1 MAVFGYSRVS
11 LQKQADDG
19 CGLDVQKRIVEGYAM
34 IQGWSIDEMVI
45 EEGVSGSIRFE
56 DRPEGSKLIAR
67 LRKGDTIVASK
78 LDRLFRSARD
88 ALNVVE
94 ELKAK
99 GVSIHVIDLHG
110 DITNGIAKI
119 FMTITAAFAEME
131 RERISDR
138 LKETK
143 AYLSSQGV
151 FNGGK
156 RPFGYDIVQ
165 DGDVQRMVPRADEQA
180 VIETMKTMKAS
191 GSSLRKIGAV
201 TGHQATSV
209 KRILERVWSKP

>member
-1 MAVFGYSRVS
+1 MS

>member
-1 MAVFGYSRVS
+1 MTIFCYSRVS
-11 LQKQADDG
+11 LQKQVDDG
-19 CGLDVQKRIVEGYAM
+19 CGLDVQKRIVDGYCLM
-34 IQGWSIDEMVI
+34 NGWSVDEHFI
-45 EEGVSGSIRFE
+45 EEGISGSVPFNERSQ
-56 DRPEGSKLIAR
+56 GSLLIAR
-67 LRKGDTIVASK
+67 LRKGDTIIASK

-119 FMTITAAFAEME
+119 FMTITAAFSEME

-143 AYLSSQGV
+143 AYLSSQMI

-156 RPFGYDIVQ
+156 RPYGFDVVQ
-165 DGDVQRMVPRADEQA
+165 DGDVQRMVPNVEEMA
-180 VIETMKTMKAS
+180 VIEKMKSMKAS
-191 GSSLRKIGAV
+191 GASLREIGAV

-209 KRILERVWSKP
+209 KRILERMAKP

>member
-19 CGLDVQKRIVEGYAM
+19 CGLDVQRRIVEGYAM
-34 IQGWSIDEMVI
+34 IQGWTIDEMVI
-45 EEGVSGSIRFE
+45 EQGVSGSIRFE

-67 LRKGDTIVASK
+67 LRKGDTIIASK

-99 GVSIHVIDLHG
+99 GVSVHVIDLHG

-143 AYLSSQGV
+143 SYLSSQGI

-180 VIETMKTMKAS
+180 IIETMKTMKAA
-191 GSSLRKIGAV
+191 GASLRAIGAV

-209 KRILERVWSKP
+209 KRILERVWSSP

>member
-56 DRPEGSKLIAR
+56 DRPEGSKLMAR

-119 FMTITAAFAEME
+119 FMTITAAFAELE

-156 RPFGYDIVQ
+156 RPFGFDIVQ
-165 DGDVQRMVPRADEQA
+165 DGDVQRMVPRADEMA
-180 VIETMKTMKAS
+180 IIERMKAMKAS
-191 GSSLRKIGAV
+191 GSSLREIGAV

-209 KRILERVWSKP
+209 KRILERMTKP

>member
-1 MAVFGYSRVS
+1 
-11 LQKQADDG
+11 LK
-19 CGLDVQKRIVEGYAM
+19 
-34 IQGWSIDEMVI
+34 
-45 EEGVSGSIRFE
+45 SGS
-56 DRPEGSKLIAR
+56 
-67 LRKGDTIVASK
+67 KGDTIIASK

-99 GVSIHVIDLHG
+99 GVSVHVIDLHG

-143 AYLSSQGV
+143 AYL
-151 FNGGK
+151 F
-156 RPFGYDIVQ
+156 
-165 DGDVQRMVPRADEQA
+165 
-180 VIETMKTMKAS
+180 
-191 GSSLRKIGAV
+191 V
-201 TGHQATSV
+201 TRRFQWWQTT
-209 KRILERVWSKP
+209 IWL

>member
-1 MAVFGYSRVS
+1 M
-11 LQKQADDG
+11 
-19 CGLDVQKRIVEGYAM
+19 
-34 IQGWSIDEMVI
+34 
-45 EEGVSGSIRFE
+45 
-56 DRPEGSKLIAR
+56 
-67 LRKGDTIVASK
+67 
-78 LDRLFRSARD
+78 
-88 ALNVVE
+88 VE

-156 RPFGYDIVQ
+156 RPFGFDIVQ
-165 DGDVQRMVPRADEQA
+165 EGDVQRMVPRADEQA

-191 GSSLRKIGAV
+191 GSSLREVGAV

>member
-1 MAVFGYSRVS
+1 VS
-11 LQKQADDG
+11 LQKQVDDG
-19 CGLDVQKRIVEGYAM
+19 CGLDVQKRIVEGYCLM
-34 IQGWSIDEMVI
+34 NGWSIDEMVI

-56 DRPEGSKLIAR
+56 DRPEGSKLVAR
-67 LRKGDTIVASK
+67 LRKGDIVIASK

-110 DITNGIAKI
+110 DITNGVSKI
-119 FMTITAAFAEME
+119 FMTITAAFSEME

-143 AYLSSQGV
+143 SYLSSQGI

-156 RPFGYDIVQ
+156 RPFGFDIVQ
-165 DGDVQRMVPRADEQA
+165 DDDVQRMVPRADEQM
-180 VIETMKTMKAS
+180 VIETMQTMKAS
-191 GSSLRKIGAV
+191 GASLRAIGAV
-201 TGHQATSV
+201 TGHQATSI
-209 KRILERVWSKP
+209 KRILERMAKP